1 MCRTWIPPKA
11 TSTLFSKPTV
21 PPRPFD
27 FSACYMHATLPQTS
41 CTFVIH
47 HKVLPNKCAA
57 HGSPP
62 RPRPHCSQSPPFHPG
77 PLIFPHAT
85 CMQPCPKQ
93 AAPLYIIKCSPPP
106 TMSTL
111 FSKPTVSPGPFDF
124 SACYMHA
131 TLPQTSCTFVVHHK
145 VLPTRCRTWIPPGAT
160 PKLFSKLTVP
170 PKPFDSSRVL
180 HGMHVLGLCIAK
192 EFTRNKRKIGLPKLT
207 GAHARRSGG
216 Y

>member
-1 MCRTWIPPKA
+1 MQCAPPPWHG
-11 TSTLFSKPTV
+11 LNCFSE
-21 PPRPFD
+21 RGGQG
-27 FSACYMHATLPQTS
+27 SNCYSTLPQTS
-41 CTFVIH
+41 CTFVVH

-77 PLIFPHAT
+77 PLVFPHAT

-93 AAPLYIIKCSPPP
+93 VAPLYIIKCSPPP

-111 FSKPTVSPGPFDF
+111 FSKPTVPPGPFDF

-145 VLPTRCRTWIPPGAT
+145 VLPRRCAAHGFPPVQR
-160 PKLFSKLTVP
+160 PHCSQSS
-170 PKPFDSSRVL
+170 PFHPSPLIFLVCY
-180 HGMHVLGLCIAK
+180 MACM
-192 EFTRNKRKIGLPKLT
+192 F
-207 GAHARRSGG
+207 
-216 Y
+216 